1 MVWVV
6 RDDGGC
12 GPTTPI
18 RLAPRIWVAGVGD
31 TDYIIRS
38 CDHFPGTS
46 LHNQKILLAG
56 KIQINPKKFYE
67 GGGLAGARPE

>member
-1 MVWVV
+1 MRYGPTVLIGRVPVVWVV

-18 RLAPRIWVAGVGD
+18 RLALRIWVAGVGD

-38 CDHFPGTS
+38 CDLIPTVM
-46 LHNQKILLAG
+46 
-56 KIQINPKKFYE
+56 
-67 GGGLAGARPE
+67 